1 MPNQRSKKK
10 APLTGYF
17 PREKVEAF
25 KARADEMG
33 LTAKDLIELLIDQEL
48 TRTNGFVTNVE
59 RLPPGPVPTLRGKVE
74 RRK

>member
-25 KARADEMG
+25 KERAEQLGM
-33 LTAKDLIELLIDQEL
+33 TAKDLIERLIDQEL
-48 TRTNGFVTNVE
+48 KTTKGIKE
-59 RLPPGPVPTLRGKVE
+59 
-74 RRK
+74 

>member
-25 KARADEMG
+25 KARAEEMG

-48 TRTNGFVTNVE
+48 TRTQSIGCAASTAKC
-59 RLPPGPVPTLRGKVE
+59 LRQRG
-74 RRK
+74 

>member
-25 KARADEMG
+25 KARAEEMG

-48 TRTNGFVTNVE
+48 TRTKGSDDE
-59 RLPPGPVPTLRGKVE
+59 RHSNNIHPAS
-74 RRK
+74 

>member
-25 KARADEMG
+25 KARAEKMG
-33 LTAKDLIELLIDQEL
+33 LTAKDLIEILIDQEL
-48 TRTNGFVTNVE
+48 TNE
-59 RLPPGPVPTLRGKVE
+59 RFCNE
-74 RRK
+74 RRTLAARACPHIAGRK